1 MNDSKNLAMMF
12 LLGAFLT
19 GGVLGFTADRFMN
32 RGRVCTSSN
41 SSVAVMDMMTER
53 LHLSG
58 EQRRTID
65 SILDHRGKQY
75 RVVMEPIR
83 PRLDSIKED
92 ARDQMRRIL
101 SQEQKGEFEALIME
115 LSDTTRK
122 RNE

>member
-1 MNDSKNLAMMF
+1 MNDSKNLAVMF

-19 GGVLGFTADRFMN
+19 GGVLGFTADRYMN
-32 RGRVCTSSN
+32 RDRVCSSSE
-41 SSVAVMDMMTER
+41 SSAAVMDMMTAR

-58 EQRRTID
+58 EQRQTID
-65 SILDHRGKQY
+65 SILDQRGKQW

-83 PRLDSIKED
+83 PRLDSIKEN

-101 SQEQKGEFEALIME
+101 SEEQKKEFEALITE
-115 LSDTTRK
+115 LSDTTRN